1 MIAKKMKK
9 EVFARGL
16 LRENPVLILMIGL
29 CPILA
34 CSTTFRD
41 SFGIGLA
48 TIFVLVCSNFSIAL
62 IRRIIPSQI
71 RIPVFIIIISTF
83 VTITDYT
90 MHAYLPSLYKSLGVF
105 VPLIVVNCIILGRAE
120 GFSSKNNI
128 VLSIFDG
135 LGMGIGFLLAI
146 GVIGLIR
153 EVLGTGAITNPS
165 TFLFIPPFKINL
177 AGEGFSPAVMMILP
191 PGAFLTIAFLIAGLK
206 RLKGKTVV

>member
-1 MIAKKMKK
+1 MKNIFK
-9 EVFARGL
+9 RGIIW
-16 LRENPVLILMIGL
+16 ENPVLILMIGL

-34 CSTTFRD
+34 CSTTLRD
-41 SFGIGLA
+41 AFGMGLA
-48 TIFVLVCSNFSIAL
+48 TIFVLICSNMSISL

-120 GFSSKNNI
+120 AFASKNTLLNSLI
-128 VLSIFDG
+128 DG

-146 GVIGLIR
+146 SVIGLIR
-153 EVLGTGAITNPS
+153 EVLGTGAIANPAP
-165 TFLFIPPFKINL
+165 FLFIPPFKINL
-177 AGEGFSPAVMMILP
+177 LGSGFSPAALMILP
-191 PGAFLTIAFLIAGLK
+191 PGAFLTIGFLIAGLK
-206 RLKGKTVV
+206 RLKGKTII